1 MAASEQS
8 CVLASGN
15 KGKLAELSN
24 ALAPLHIK
32 LTAQSEYNVSE
43 ADETAVTF
51 IENALIKARHAC
63 QSTGLPALADD
74 SGLVVPILNG
84 APGIYSARYAKEEQA
99 QADDKPTD
107 RENIDKLLLA
117 LQNHSGDARRA
128 RFVCVLAFLE
138 HAEDPEPVIAIGHW
152 SGSITT
158 SVEGDGGFG
167 YDPVF
172 YCPQTR
178 MTAAAMGKERKA
190 SISHRSAA
198 IKSLLQQLSH
208 RYPKR

>member
-1 MAASEQS
+1 M
-8 CVLASGN
+8 ASGN

-74 SGLVVPILNG
+74 SGLVVPVLNG
-84 APGIYSARYAKEEQA
+84 APGIYSARYAQV
-99 QADDKPTD
+99 QGSDKPTD
-107 RENIDKLLLA
+107 RDNIDKLLLA
-117 LQNHSGDARRA
+117 LQNHSGEARSA

-138 HAEDPEPVIAIGHW
+138 HAEDPEPVIATGHW
-152 SGSITT
+152 SGSITN

-172 YCPQTR
+172 YCPQTG

-198 IKSLLQQLSH
+198 ISSLLQQLSH